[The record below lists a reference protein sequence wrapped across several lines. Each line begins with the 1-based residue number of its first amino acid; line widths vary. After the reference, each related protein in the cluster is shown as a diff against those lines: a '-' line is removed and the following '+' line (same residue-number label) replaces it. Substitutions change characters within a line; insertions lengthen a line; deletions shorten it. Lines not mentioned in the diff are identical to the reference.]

1 MLATASRDAKSS
13 RSVRALLKR
22 KYGGPERR
30 QRHRVTNEVKI
41 LVNFKDSY
49 QSSEVGSVKNLTR
62 NGIFF
67 KAFGDYKPGMEMEVI
82 FPYDP
87 SKPSMEWPMRAEV
100 VRVQEI
106 KGLMQKGAAIKLL
119 GFSVVQPS
127 QTG

>member
-1 MLATASRDAKSS
+1 MLATAVASRDAKSS
-13 RSVRALLKR
+13 GSFRALLKR

-67 KAFGDYKPGMEMEVI
+67 EAFGNYQPGMGIGVM

-87 SKPSMEWPMRAEV
+87 SKASMERPIHADV
-100 VRVQEI
+100 VRVQKI
-106 KGLMQKGAAIKLL
+106 KDSMKKGVAIKLL
-119 GFSVVQPS
+119 GIFLKP
-127 QTG
+127 